1 MAEDVKKVFIRPP
14 ANWDTMSEQEKFD
27 WSMSLV
33 GLLTGETSEDQG
45 DTTPTKLE
53 TS

>member
-1 MAEDVKKVFIRPP
+1 MSDDVKKVFIRPP

-33 GLLTGETSEDQG
+33 GLLTGETSEEN
-45 DTTPTKLE
+45 TTPTSPE